1 MRTTKHFAG
10 IAALLAAAVPVI
22 GAANAGAADNY
33 RHLGTL
39 TVHETEDWGSGGD
52 EPFITVNGKEVWDA
66 GGEMDEPS
74 SAAINLN
81 VRIGSKLGDNI
92 SQFQASLL
100 GDEVPSAG
108 NRCVV
113 LVLGTG
119 NMLLEHLLPTL
130 GRGIAVGVCG
140 EKRPFPLLQR
150 GHGVPADRRARV
162 VARQRDQCGQ
172 LAQPAL

>member
-1 MRTTKHFAG
+1 MRTTKCFAG
-10 IAALLAAAVPVI
+10 IAALLAAAVPVF

-81 VRIGSKLGDNI
+81 VRIGSTVRVYDRDSGNNGDPHDLI
-92 SQFQASLL
+92 GS
-100 GDEVPSAG
+100 
-108 NRCVV
+108 
-113 LVLGTG
+113 
-119 NMLLEHLLPTL
+119 
-130 GRGIAVGVCG
+130 
-140 EKRPFPLLQR
+140 FPVKGWGKVQLTNDDAHYTIDVQR
-150 GHGVPADRRARV
+150 
-162 VARQRDQCGQ
+162 
-172 LAQPAL
+172 